1 MFSELVVA
9 YLFLGGTGA
18 GACAVMAVAGLLV
31 DGDQLRLCV
40 ASRFLDERGQAFGR
54 FFGTGLAAGAAALAL
69 GMICLTADVGRPDR
83 LVLLAVSEPANYLV
97 LGAWSLAACFGLG
110 VLAALAWRGVL
121 PVRSAALRG
130 LSALLAAVSFVTMA
144 YTGLLLSSMA
154 SVPLWH
160 NLWLPVMFVLSSL
173 SCGIALVLASTL
185 LGRGACAFAGVLY
198 ALVRIDGL
206 IIAAEV
212 LVLAAWLVAV
222 CAAAGAGSA
231 AAASTP
237 TDAAALASVRLLLE
251 GPGAL
256 AFWVGLVA
264 VGLVGPL
271 AINAIASF
279 ALKPSR
285 SVSVALS
292 GQVAFL
298 GSALGVLIGGACLR
312 ATVVSAALVPAAVGL
327 L

>member
-31 DGDQLRLCV
+31 DGDQLRLCA

-54 FFGTGLAAGAAALAL
+54 FFGTGLAAGVAALVL

-173 SCGIALVLASTL
+173 SCGIALVLVCTL
-185 LGRGACAFAGVLY
+185 LGRGACAFAGVLR

-222 CAAAGAGSA
+222 CAAAG
-231 AAASTP
+231 AASTP

-271 AINAIASF
+271 AINAIVSF

-285 SVSVALS
+285 SASVALP

-327 L
+327 F

>member
-18 GACAVMAVAGLLV
+18 GACAIMAVAGLLV
-31 DGDQLRLCV
+31 DGEQLRLCA
-40 ASRFLDERGQAFGR
+40 ASRFLDERGQAYGR
-54 FFGTGLAAGAAALAL
+54 FFGAGLAAGVAALAL
-69 GMICLTADVGRPDR
+69 GIVCLMADVGRPDR
-83 LVLLAVSEPANYLV
+83 LVLLVVSEPTNYLV
-97 LGAWSLAACFGLG
+97 LGAWSLVACFGLG
-110 VLAALAWRGVL
+110 VLGVLAWRGVL
-121 PVRSAALRG
+121 SVRSVALRG

-173 SCGIALVLASTL
+173 SCGIALVLATTL
-185 LGRGACAFAGVLY
+185 LGRGARAFAGVLR
-198 ALVRIDGL
+198 ALVCIDGL
-206 IIAAEV
+206 VIAAEV
-212 LVLAAWLVAV
+212 LVLTAWLVAV
-222 CAAAGAGSA
+222 CAAAGVGSA
-231 AAASTP
+231 DAAPTP
-237 TDAAALASVRLLLE
+237 TDTAALASVRLLLE

-256 AFWVGLVA
+256 AFWVGLVG
-264 VGLVGPL
+264 VGLVVPL

-279 ALKPSR
+279 VLKPSR
-285 SVSVALS
+285 SASMALPR
-292 GQVAFL
+292 QVAFL
-298 GSALGVLIGGACLR
+298 VSALGVLIGGACLR

>member
-31 DGDQLRLCV
+31 DGNQLRLCA
-40 ASRFLDERGQAFGR
+40 ASRFLDEHGQAFGR
-54 FFGTGLAAGAAALAL
+54 FFGTGLAAGVAALAL

-83 LVLLAVSEPANYLV
+83 LMLLAVSEPTSYLV

-121 PVRSAALRG
+121 PASVVALRG
-130 LSALLAAVSFVTMA
+130 LSALLVAVSFVTMT

-185 LGRGACAFAGVLY
+185 LGRSARAFARVLY
-198 ALVRIDGL
+198 ALVRVDSL

-231 AAASTP
+231 AAESTP

-271 AINAIASF
+271 AINAIVSF

-285 SVSVALS
+285 SASVALP